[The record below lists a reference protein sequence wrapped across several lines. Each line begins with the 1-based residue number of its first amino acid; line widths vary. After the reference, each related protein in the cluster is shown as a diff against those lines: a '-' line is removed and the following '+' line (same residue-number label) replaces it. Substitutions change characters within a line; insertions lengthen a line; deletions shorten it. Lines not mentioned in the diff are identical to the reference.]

1 MAQTRSTGSCA
12 LCWSISAY
20 ARSRPT
26 SRVLWSSHF
35 GHGFIGFPAALLSR
49 IGRQP
54 GVMCMRPELTV
65 IPDHIL
71 RDVLFCFVVCCVFV
85 FGVFFCFLVFV
96 EALHWTVVPTVAAPT
111 HVFVFFFF

>member
-12 LCWSISAY
+12 LSWSISAY

-35 GHGFIGFPAALLSR
+35 GHGFIGTPVPLLSR

-71 RDVLFCFVVCCVFV
+71 RVALFRFVERCVTDLGDPFR
-85 FGVFFCFLVFV
+85 FQASE
-96 EALHWTVVPTVAAPT
+96 EALHGAGGPAGAAPARAR
-111 HVFVFFFF
+111 HRLI

>member
-12 LCWSISAY
+12 LSWSISAY

-26 SRVLWSSHF
+26 SRVKKTRQF
-35 GHGFIGFPAALLSR
+35 GHGFIGTPVPLLSR

-54 GVMCMRPELTV
+54 GVMCMRPVLTV

-71 RDVLFCFVVCCVFV
+71 RDALFRFVERCVTDLGDLFCFQASE
-85 FGVFFCFLVFV
+85 

-111 HVFVFFFF
+111 HALHHLI